1 MIYYKIICWNECPF
15 CLKAKMEMIARK
27 INFEYCSV
35 DHSNVVLNYYKS
47 IYKHNTVPMIVEI
60 DTLTGQ
66 EKFIGGYT
74 DLIEYF
80 RNNPVENQVHNADG
94 SS

>member
-1 MIYYKIICWNECPF
+1 
-15 CLKAKMEMIARK
+15 MEMIARK
-27 INFEYCSV
+27 VNFEYCSV
-35 DHSNVVLNYYKS
+35 DHSNVMLNYYKS

-74 DLIEYF
+74 DLIKYF
-80 RNNPVENQVHNADG
+80 KDTSAEGEVRSVDG
-94 SS
+94 QSGV

>member
-15 CLKAKMEMIARK
+15 CLRAKMELIKRK
-27 INFEYCSV
+27 INFEYCSI
-35 DHSNVVLNYYKS
+35 DHSNAMLDYYKS
-47 IYKHNTVPMIVEI
+47 IYKHETVPMIVEI
-60 DTLTGQ
+60 DTFTGQ

-80 RNNPVENQVHNADG
+80 KKSLVKSQVSNVDG
-94 SS
+94 NG

>member
-1 MIYYKIICWNECPF
+1 MIYYKIICWTECPF
-15 CLKAKMEMIARK
+15 CLRAKMELIKRK

-35 DHSNVVLNYYKS
+35 
-47 IYKHNTVPMIVEI
+47 PMIIEI

-80 RNNPVENQVHNADG
+80 KESLVESQVPNVNG
-94 SS
+94 NG

>member
-1 MIYYKIICWNECPF
+1 MKYYKIICWGECPY
-15 CLKAKMEMIARK
+15 CLQAKMVMIDRPES
-27 INFEYCSV
+27 FEYCSV
-35 DHSNVVLNYYKS
+35 DHSPKLLDYYKS
-47 IYKHNTVPMIVEI
+47 TYKQETVPMIIEI

-80 RNNPVENQVHNADG
+80 KKNLVGSQVYDTDG
-94 SS
+94 KG

>member
-1 MIYYKIICWNECPF
+1 
-15 CLKAKMEMIARK
+15 MELIKRK
-27 INFEYCSV
+27 INFEYCSI
-35 DHSNVVLNYYKS
+35 DHSNAMLGYYKS
-47 IYKHNTVPMIVEI
+47 IYKHGTVPMIVEI

-80 RNNPVENQVHNADG
+80 KESLVESQVPNVNG
-94 SS
+94 NG